1 MGMRPGTRTY
11 AANPADLP
19 RGTLVQLFFDA
30 VDRHDKPDALLYK
43 AGGEWRPISHRQ
55 LEADVRALALGLE
68 AHGIGRGDRVALL
81 SENRPE
87 WAMADYAVLC
97 LGAIVVPI
105 YATLVPH
112 QIEYLLRDA
121 GARVIFV
128 STADQL
134 AKVRQIRPMLPML
147 ELVVVF
153 DHVPGLEAGEL
164 RLQDLLERG
173 RASEGTV
180 TPAEFRARALEARP
194 EDIATILYTSGTTGE
209 PKGVMLT
216 HNNIYSNVQAATRA
230 LPATTTA
237 DVALSLLPLSHIFER
252 TNAYFLLWHGV
263 TIAYAESLE
272 AVPQNMM
279 EVRPTIVPSVPR
291 LYEKIYARVMSAE
304 GVRRKLVLW
313 AKGVAERWTDAK
325 LAGRTPDLKTR
336 LEHALADRLVFSK
349 LRERT
354 GGRLRFF
361 VSGGAPLDPEIARF
375 FYGAGVLI
383 LEGYGLTETSPV
395 LTVNTVEDLRIG
407 SVGKPVAGT
416 EIMIAEDG
424 EILVRGPQVMKGYY
438 NRPAATAE
446 AIDADGWF
454 HTGDIGELDDDGFL
468 RITDRKRDI
477 IVTAGG
483 KNIAPQPIE
492 NRVKLNPWVAEAVMI
507 GDRRPY
513 PVMLIVPDFA
523 KLEAWAVENGIRAA
537 DRAGL
542 VADPRVR
549 TKMESEVFGMLTDLA
564 RFEMPKKIALLPDE
578 FTIADGHL
586 TPSMKVKRRV
596 VMERYRR
603 QIEALYEGE
612 ARVAAG
618 EV

>member
-1 MGMRPGTRTY
+1 MGMRPGARTY

-30 VDRHDKPDALLYK
+30 VDRHDKPNALLYK
-43 AGGEWRPISHRQ
+43 AGGEWRAISHRQ

-68 AHGIGRGDRVALL
+68 AHGLVRGDRVALL

-87 WAMADYAVLC
+87 WALADYAVLC
-97 LGAIVVPI
+97 TGGIVVPI
-105 YATLVPH
+105 YATLLPH

-128 STADQL
+128 STAEQL
-134 AKVRQIRPMLPML
+134 AKVRQIRAMLPML

-153 DHVPGLEAGEL
+153 DDVPSLEAGEVPL
-164 RLQDLLERG
+164 HELLERG
-173 RASEGTV
+173 RAAEG
-180 TPAEFRARALEARP
+180 PEAAAEFRARALEARP
-194 EDIATILYTSGTTGE
+194 DDIATILYTSGTTGE

-230 LPATTTA
+230 LPPATKEDA
-237 DVALSLLPLSHIFER
+237 ALSLLPLSHIFER

-263 TIAYAESLE
+263 TIAYAESLD
-272 AVPQNMM
+272 AVPQNML

-304 GVRRKLVLW
+304 GVKRKLVLW
-313 AKGVAERWTDAK
+313 AKRVAERWADAK
-325 LAGRTPDLKTR
+325 LAGQTPSLKAR
-336 LEHALADRLVFSK
+336 LEHSLADRLVFSK

-395 LTVNTVEDLRIG
+395 VTVNTVDEIRIG
-407 SVGKPVAGT
+407 TVGKPVAGT
-416 EIMIAEDG
+416 EIMIADDG

-438 NRPAATAE
+438 NRPDATAQ

-454 HTGDIGELDDDGFL
+454 HTGDIGELDEDGFL

-492 NRVKLNPWVAEAVMI
+492 NRVKLNPLVAEAVMI

-513 PVMLIVPDFA
+513 PVLLIVPEFER
-523 KLEAWAVENGIRAA
+523 LQAWAAANGIEAA
-537 DRAGL
+537 DRAAL
-542 VADPRVR
+542 VAHPRVR
-549 TKMESEVFGMLTDLA
+549 EKMEAEVFGMLTDLA
-564 RFEMPKKIALLPDE
+564 RFETPKKIALLPDE

-596 VMERYRR
+596 VMERYRE
-603 QIEALYEGE
+603 QIEALYTDETRVPAGE
-612 ARVAAG
+612 A
-618 EV
+618 

>member
-43 AGGEWRPISHRQ
+43 AGGEWRAISHRQ
-55 LEADVRALALGLE
+55 LEADVRALALGLQ
-68 AHGIGRGDRVALL
+68 AYGLVRGDRVALL

-87 WAMADYAVLC
+87 WALVDYAVLC
-97 LGAIVVPI
+97 AGAIVVPI

-121 GARVIFV
+121 GARVLFV

-134 AKVRQIRPMLPML
+134 AKVRQIRAILPTL

-153 DHVPGLEAGEL
+153 DDVPALEAGEA
-164 RLQDLLERG
+164 RLSEVLERG
-173 RASEGTV
+173 RAEEGAETA
-180 TPAEFRARALEARP
+180 AEFRARALEARP

-216 HNNIYSNVQAATRA
+216 HYNIYSNVQAATRA
-230 LPATTTA
+230 LPSVTSA

-252 TNAYFLLWHGV
+252 MNAYFMVCHGV
-263 TIAYAESLE
+263 TIAYAESLD
-272 AVPQNMM
+272 AVPQNLM

-304 GVRRKLVLW
+304 GVKRKLVLW
-313 AKGVAERWTDAK
+313 AKGVAERWADAK

-395 LTVNTVEDLRIG
+395 TNVNTPDEMRIG
-407 SVGKPVAGT
+407 TVGKPVAGT
-416 EIMIAEDG
+416 EIMIADDG

-438 NRPAATAE
+438 NRPDATAE
-446 AIDADGWF
+446 AIDPDGWF

-492 NRVKLNPWVAEAVMI
+492 NRVKLNPLVAEAVMI

-513 PVMLIVPDFA
+513 PVLLIVPEFDR
-523 KLEAWAVENGIRAA
+523 LQAWAAENGIEAA
-537 DRAGL
+537 DRAAL
-542 VADPRVR
+542 VANPRVHE
-549 TKMESEVFGMLTDLA
+549 KMQAEVFGMLTDLA
-564 RFEMPKKIALLPDE
+564 RFEMPKKIGLLADE

-596 VMERYRR
+596 VMERYRE

-612 ARVAAG
+612 TRVPAG
-618 EV
+618 EA

>member
-1 MGMRPGTRTY
+1 MRPGTRTY

-19 RGTLVQLFFDA
+19 RGTLVQLFFEA
-30 VDRHDKPDALLYK
+30 VDRHDKPDAMLYK
-43 AGGEWRPISHRQ
+43 AGGEWRSISHRQ
-55 LEADVRALALGLE
+55 LEADVRAIALGLE
-68 AHGIGRGDRVALL
+68 AYGIVRGDRVALL

-105 YATLVPH
+105 YATLLPH
-112 QIEYLLRDA
+112 QIEYLLRDS
-121 GARVIFV
+121 GARAIFV
-128 STADQL
+128 STGEQL
-134 AKVRQIRPMLPML
+134 EKVRRIRSMLPPL

-153 DHVPGLEAGEL
+153 DDVPTLEAGEVRL
-164 RLQDLLERG
+164 REVLERG
-173 RASEGTV
+173 RAAEGAV
-180 TPAEFRARALEARP
+180 TPAAFRARALEARP
-194 EDIATILYTSGTTGE
+194 DDVATILYTSGTTGE

-216 HNNIYSNVQAATRA
+216 HNNIFSNVQATTRVLSATSE
-230 LPATTTA
+230 

-252 TNAYFLLWHGV
+252 TNGYFQMWNGV
-263 TIAYAESLE
+263 TIAYAESLD
-272 AVPQNMM
+272 AVPQNLL

-304 GVRRKLVLW
+304 GVKRKLVLW
-313 AKGVAERWTDAK
+313 AKEVAEHWADAK

-336 LEHALADRLVFSK
+336 LEHALADRLVFAK

-361 VSGGAPLDPEIARF
+361 VSGGAPLDPGIARF

-395 LTVNTVEDLRIG
+395 TNVNTPEEMRIG
-407 SVGKPVAGT
+407 TVGKPVPGT
-416 EIMIAEDG
+416 EIMIADDG